1 MDEITLIKSL
11 IEKYPNNTLNE
22 AETRFKIIDEILE
35 KFLKWPKDSIYV
47 EKYIEG
53 NRADYI
59 LKNKAD
65 KPVLIIESKRENEYF
80 ELPKNVNSTENFQ
93 KIQIDKLLS
102 DKNIKEAI
110 FQVKE
115 YCEDLLCNYA
125 AICNGH
131 TWIIFKV
138 NSSNTKPWKK
148 LPAIVIK
155 NLNYFSEDYTSAIN
169 LLGYNS
175 ILNED
180 SLQSNVGLSK
190 KIYSE
195 IFYPKRNITAY
206 DTPVNSNPYSNT
218 FVILGRK
225 FLGQIPENDTEFME
239 NCYVSNK
246 GHYDKL
252 QNNVQGFLYDSLTP
266 FFKNEGFKEFSD
278 NKEGGSFGNKIIQI
292 IKQQNLDNVM
302 ILFGGR
308 GSGKSTFLKRFLFYQ
323 RPIQLD
329 MYSKIALVDLI
340 DSPQTIEEL
349 TTEIWVRVLK
359 SIDQDNLKSSERSE
373 ILELFSQEFK
383 IYQKQILGNL
393 DEKSIEY
400 QNLVRNFV
408 INSLADTKEFCAK
421 VSTRW
426 KTKNKGL
433 IIFLDNMDQ
442 LSVDLQD
449 VCYLTAIEI
458 ARKLSCLVIISM
470 REERFFN
477 AKSKGVLDAYHTP
490 GYHLSAPVVPD
501 VLIKRLNYIKEKLT
515 YTQDIELEFN
525 IKTDTDLNTI
535 QNFLQI
541 CIYQLAKEDS
551 NLSKFIRYAT
561 HGDVRQALEFF
572 KGFISSGYTNV
583 DEISQRKYW
592 TFQTH
597 QVIKPMM
604 APDRIFYDETLSKIP
619 NLYQLRNDNNS
630 SHFTGLRILDL
641 LDNKYG
647 GKTSTGFIDAK
658 FFVQEFD
665 EKFSLKED
673 CENYLNVF
681 LNKGLIESSNR
692 LEEYNNKVDQ
702 IKITAFGKYLYEY
715 LCFDFSY
722 LDLISLDCGIYNEEL
737 NNYLIESASTELKY
751 KHAGRMHDRIE
762 LRLQRSKRF
771 VEYLIEQEN
780 QEAKELNLSPED
792 IKYSSKLSE
801 NFDLESERVRI
812 SVSKRQDPNDLKVN
826 L

>member
-11 IEKYPNNTLNE
+11 IKKYPNNTLNE

-155 NLNYFSEDYTSAIN
+155 NLNYFSEDYISAIN

-373 ILELFSQEFK
+373 ILELFSQEFE

-541 CIYQLAKEDS
+541 CIYQLAKDDS

-692 LEEYNNKVDQ
+692 LEEYSNKVDQ

-780 QEAKELNLSPED
+780 QEAKELNLSSED

>member
-1 MDEITLIKSL
+1 MDEIELIKGL
-11 IEKYPNNTLNE
+11 IRDYPENKLNE

-35 KFLKWPKDSIYV
+35 KYLKWPKASIYV

-59 LKNKAD
+59 LKNKSG
-65 KPVLIIESKRENEYF
+65 KPILIIESKKQDIYF
-80 ELPKNVNSTENFQ
+80 ELPKNTNGDKDFQ
-93 KIQIDKLLS
+93 KIQLDKLIS
-102 DKNIKEAI
+102 NDNIKEAV

-131 TWIIFKV
+131 VWIIFKV
-138 NSSNTKPWKK
+138 NSSNSKPWKK

-155 NLNYFSEDYTSAIN
+155 NLNFFKDDYTSAIN
-169 LLGYNS
+169 LLGYHN

-180 SLQSNVGLSK
+180 SLQANVGVSK
-190 KIYSE
+190 RIYSE

-206 DTPVNSNPYSNT
+206 DTPVNSNPYSNS
-218 FVILGRK
+218 FVVLARK
-225 FLGQIPENDTEFME
+225 YLGQIPESDSDFME

-252 QNNVQGFLYDSLTP
+252 QMNVQGFLYDSLTP
-266 FFKNEGFKEFSD
+266 FFKNEGFREFTD
-278 NKEGGSFGNKIIQI
+278 NKEGGAFGNKIIQT

-308 GSGKSTFLKRFLFYQ
+308 GSGKSTFLKRFLFHQ
-323 RPIQLD
+323 RPIEFD
-329 MYSKIALVDLI
+329 IYSKIALVDLI
-340 DSPQTIEEL
+340 DSPQTLEEL
-349 TTEIWVRVLK
+349 TKEIWNRVLK
-359 SIDQDNLKSSERSE
+359 SIDQDSIKSGDRSQ
-373 ILELFSQEFK
+373 ILELFSKEFE
-383 IYQKQILGNL
+383 IYQKQILNGLQEN
-393 DEKSIEY
+393 DSEY
-400 QNLVRNFV
+400 QRLVRDF
-408 INSLADTKEFCAK
+408 ISNSLEDVKLFAEKI
-421 VSTRW
+421 STNW

-442 LSVDLQD
+442 LSIDLQD
-449 VCYLTAIEI
+449 VCYLTAVEI
-458 ARKLSCLVIISM
+458 AKKLSCLVIISM
-470 REERFFN
+470 REERFYN
-477 AKSKGVLDAYHTP
+477 AKAKGVLDAYHTP

-515 YTQDIELEFN
+515 YTPDVDFEYS
-525 IKTDTDLNTI
+525 IKSDADLSTI

-541 CIYQLAKEDS
+541 CIYQLAKDDS

-604 APDRIFYDETLSKIP
+604 APDRIFYDESLSKIP
-619 NLYQLRNDNNS
+619 NIYQLRNDNNS

-658 FFVQEFD
+658 FFVQEFE
-665 EKFSLKED
+665 EKFSMKED
-673 CENYLNVF
+673 CENHLNIF

-692 LEEYNNKVDQ
+692 LEEYCQEIDQ
-702 IKITAFGKYLYEY
+702 IKITAFGKYLYEF

-722 LDLISLDCGIYNEEL
+722 LDLICLDCGIYKEEL
-737 NNYLIESASTELKY
+737 SNYLIESASKELKF
-751 KHAGRMHDRIE
+751 KHTGRMMDRIE
-762 LRLQRSKRF
+762 LRLERAKKF
-771 VEYLIEQEN
+771 VEYLIEQEEE
-780 QEAKELNLSPED
+780 EAREINLLSED
-792 IKYSSKLSE
+792 IKYSAKLLE
-801 NFDLESERVRI
+801 IFEIESERVRA
-812 SVSKRQDPNDLKVN
+812 SASKRSDIVD
-826 L
+826 